1 MDLISIIL
9 IAVGLA
15 MDAFAVSIC
24 KGMVVKKGGIKNAL
38 MIALCFGAFQ
48 FAMPILGYF
57 LGTSVASFT
66 RSFAHWIALALLVY
80 IGVKMIIE
88 AIRGEEECSDRL
100 DFKELIVLGLATSI
114 DALAVGVSFALL
126 DQPYFVPSLMI
137 GFITFVIS
145 FGGAFFGRR
154 IGVIIS
160 NKAGIFGGIVLIL
173 IGVKILLQGLGII

>member
-9 IAVGLA
+9 IAFGLA
-15 MDAFAVSIC
+15 MDALAVSIC
-24 KGMVVKKGGIKNAL
+24 KGMAIKKGGAKNAL
-38 MIALCFGAFQ
+38 IIALCFGVFQ

-57 LGTSVASFT
+57 LGTSVAAFT

-88 AIRGEEECSDRL
+88 AIKGTEECSDRL

-114 DALAVGVSFALL
+114 DALAVGISFALL
-126 DQPYFVPSLMI
+126 EQPVFFPALII
-137 GFITFVIS
+137 GLITFIIS
-145 FGGAFFGRR
+145 FGGAFFGRK
-154 IGVIIS
+154 IGAVIS

-173 IGVKILLQGLGII
+173 IGIKILLQGLGII